1 MNINI
6 IKFSFLDNSSF
17 DINNNLNGINM
28 LEQKNDSL
36 LKIVNFINAVSNDL
50 NLCVEIIKM
59 RDMNKIC

>member
-1 MNINI
+1 MNINN

>member
-1 MNINI
+1 MNRNN

-17 DINNNLNGINM
+17 DINNNLNGSNM
-28 LEQKNDSL
+28 LEPKNDSL
-36 LKIVNFINAVSNDL
+36 LKIANFINAVSNDL

>member
-1 MNINI
+1 MNINN

-17 DINNNLNGINM
+17 DNNNNLNGINM

-36 LKIVNFINAVSNDL
+36 LKIVNFINAVSNVL

>member
-1 MNINI
+1 MNINN

-17 DINNNLNGINM
+17 DNNNNLNGINM

>member
-1 MNINI
+1 LNINN